1 MGQQHQVDVHGCLL
15 AAMEKKMI
23 VQLVYVDEE
32 SSLLTYYIQLIIIVH
47 MYTAGRYIR
56 TSKPSNNGHLYAQS
70 WYPHLLCVVKCKCVA
85 LVWMRNC
92 I

>member
-1 MGQQHQVDVHGCLL
+1 MGQQHPVDVHGCLL
-15 AAMEKKMI
+15 AAVEKKMML
-23 VQLVYVDEE
+23 QLVYVDEE
-32 SSLLTYYIQLIIIVH
+32 SSLITYYIHVH

-70 WYPHLLCVVKCKCVA
+70 WYPHLLCVVKCKCVV
-85 LVWMRNC
+85 LVWMRDC